1 MAITHTS
8 ILYDVNDFKVTA
20 MTADTGG
27 APTYSG
33 SAVDVPGVQSVT
45 FDPNLLT
52 AELRG
57 DAQII
62 AKRGSIDRFKMSAQ
76 YGRLSLDAIA
86 VVMGGTVTD
95 VPTPTATAWQ
105 LGAANA
111 LPYFKAQF
119 STLQGD
125 TADTHITAFKSQITG
140 GTLIDLNTNAFNQPK
155 LDWEAIPC
163 VSDPTQ
169 FVKIEF
175 LQAATP
181 LV

>member
-8 ILYDVNDFKVTA
+8 ILYDVNDFKVTP

-27 APTYSG
+27 APTYG
-33 SAVDVPGVQSVT
+33 TAVDVPGIQAVT
-45 FDPNLLT
+45 FDPNLLMS
-52 AELRG
+52 ELRG

-86 VVMGGTVTD
+86 VVMGGTTTD
-95 VPTPTATAWQ
+95 VVSPVATAWSI
-105 LGAANA
+105 GANNS

-125 TADTHITAFKSQITG
+125 TPDTHITGYKCQLTG

-155 LDWEAIPC
+155 LDWEALPC
-163 VSDPTQ
+163 VSDPTL
-169 FVKIEF
+169 FVKVE
-175 LQAATP
+175 LLAAVTP